1 MNHAAAVTGHSSGN
15 IVSVCWNNRSLIGR
29 LARRE
34 VEARYRGSLFGL
46 LWAIITP
53 ILMVSTYAF
62 IFTYIFAPR
71 WVVEEGTE
79 ANFVLLLYSGFLI
92 FGVFSETVS
101 RAPGLIMENVSY
113 VKKVVFP
120 LEILPVVT
128 LVSSLINLC
137 IGSVLLLILYVAL
150 YGVPHPTAL
159 LLPVTILP
167 VVFLALGLS
176 WFLSAL
182 GVYLRDLTHVVMVL
196 VSMLL
201 FLSPIFFPIEAVPER
216 VRPILKASPLTPAL
230 EASKDVLFW
239 ATLPDFKSFGIALAI
254 SVVVAI
260 IGFQTFKWM
269 RAGFADVV

>member
-150 YGVPHPTAL
+150 YGLPHPTAL

-254 SVVVAI
+254 SVAVAI

>member
-1 MNHAAAVTGHSSGN
+1 
-15 IVSVCWNNRSLIGR
+15 
-29 LARRE
+29 
-34 VEARYRGSLFGL
+34 
-46 LWAIITP
+46 
-53 ILMVSTYAF
+53 MVSTYAF

-150 YGVPHPTAL
+150 YGLPHPTAL